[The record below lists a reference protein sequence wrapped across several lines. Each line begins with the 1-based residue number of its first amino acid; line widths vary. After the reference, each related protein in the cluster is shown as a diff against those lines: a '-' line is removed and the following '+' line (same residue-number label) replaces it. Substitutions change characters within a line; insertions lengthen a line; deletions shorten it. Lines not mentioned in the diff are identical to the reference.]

1 LRNDVDAGL
10 HASPRFGCG
19 RLVISKLAK
28 VGDRQAALRERREV
42 SGLVSESQLLNDSK
56 VWGAET
62 ESGPRAAGDLEI
74 ENGEM
79 ATSQVVT

>member
-1 LRNDVDAGL
+1 LRNHVSAGL

-19 RLVISKLAK
+19 RLVISKRAE
-28 VGDRQAALRERREV
+28 VGDREAALRERREV
-42 SGLVSESQLLNDSK
+42 GGLVSEAQLLNDSK

-62 ESGPRAAGDLEI
+62 GSGPRAAGDLEI

-79 ATSQVVT
+79 AASEVVA